1 MDYLF
6 QHYGYGVITLI
17 VMLESMGLPL
27 PAETLIISASL
38 YCAATHHMAIGWV
51 AVAAIAGAVIG
62 DNIGYIIG
70 RTVGIPLLQRYGARL
85 GLTPDRLLL
94 GRFLFRRHGSEI
106 VFFGRFIA
114 VVRVFVALLAGANH
128 MTWPRFMI
136 FNAAGGICWA
146 GGYAMLTYYLGHKI
160 MQLSGPA
167 SVIGVIGVVV
177 GVGGSAIFL
186 RRNEKRLTEK
196 AMQEARDDMNG
207 SSPDK
212 PSQKIP

>member
-1 MDYLF
+1 MDSLF
-6 QHYGYGVITLI
+6 QHYGYGVITFI

-38 YCAATHHMAIGWV
+38 YCAATHHMNIGWV
-51 AVAAIAGAVIG
+51 AVAAIIGAIIG
-62 DNIGYIIG
+62 DNIGYMIG
-70 RTVGIPLLQRYGARL
+70 RAVGIPLLQRYGTRI
-85 GLTPDRLLL
+85 GMTPDRLLL

-128 MTWPRFMI
+128 MTWPRFLI

-196 AMQEARDDMNG
+196 AMQEARDDMSGNDEKSG
-207 SSPDK
+207 TSKSR
-212 PSQKIP
+212 

>member
-1 MDYLF
+1 MEYLF

-38 YCAATHHMAIGWV
+38 YCAATHHMDIGWV

-62 DNIGYIIG
+62 DNIGYVIG
-70 RTVGIPLLQRYGARL
+70 RTVGIPLLQRYGARI
-85 GLTPDRLLL
+85 GMTPDRLLL

-146 GGYAMLTYYLGHKI
+146 GGYAMLSYYLGHKI

-167 SVIGVIGVVV
+167 SVIGAVSVVIGV
-177 GVGGSAIFL
+177 GAAASFL
-186 RRNEKRLTEK
+186 RRNEKRLTDK
-196 AMQEARDDMNG
+196 ALQEARNDMNT
-207 SSPDK
+207 DNQK
-212 PSQKIP
+212 NPS

>member
-1 MDYLF
+1 MEYLF

-38 YCAATHHMAIGWV
+38 YCAATHHMDIGWV
-51 AVAAIAGAVIG
+51 AVAAIVGAIIG

-70 RTVGIPLLQRYGARL
+70 RMVGIPLLQRYGARI
-85 GLTPDRLLL
+85 GMTPDRLLL

-146 GGYAMLTYYLGHKI
+146 GGYAMLSYYLGHKI

-167 SVIGVIGVVV
+167 SVIGTVTVVIGV
-177 GVGGSAIFL
+177 GGCAIFL
-186 RRNEKRLTEK
+186 RRNEKRLTDK
-196 AMQEARDDMNG
+196 ALQEARQDMTDDTQKN
-207 SSPDK
+207 

>member
-1 MDYLF
+1 MEYLF

-38 YCAATHHMAIGWV
+38 YCAATHHMDIGWV

-62 DNIGYIIG
+62 DNIGYVIG
-70 RTVGIPLLQRYGARL
+70 RTVGIPLLQRYGARI
-85 GLTPDRLLL
+85 GMTPDRLLL

-146 GGYAMLTYYLGHKI
+146 GGYAMLSYYLGHKI

-167 SVIGVIGVVV
+167 SVIGAVSVVIGV
-177 GVGGSAIFL
+177 GAAAIFL
-186 RRNEKRLTEK
+186 RRNEKRLTDK
-196 AMQEARDDMNG
+196 ALQEARNDMNT
-207 SSPDK
+207 DNQK
-212 PSQKIP
+212 NPS